1 MIPLTQVCVSE
12 VVWIVYL
19 ISTPQVDL
27 ELAKDKSPPPAP
39 SPPSTSEHIPTT
51 APIAPAPIAPA
62 PVAPAPVAPAPVAPA
77 PVAPAPVAPA
87 PASAPAPAP
96 VTAPAPALGLTS
108 AASSAPPPTPVL
120 APLSV
125 PEPIPTILLDTSQ
138 PPATQDDSEKTSGS
152 GGKAP
157 SLLVASLEIPASPS
171 TSASDLAG
179 DLQNTQ
185 TTSKKRKAKKT
196 SKKAP
201 APKKPKKIT
210 GR

>member
-51 APIAPAPIAPA
+51 APIAPAPI
-62 PVAPAPVAPAPVAPA
+62 APAPVAPA

-157 SLLVASLEIPASPS
+157 SLLVASLEIPAGPS

>member
-39 SPPSTSEHIPTT
+39 SPPSTSKHIPTT
-51 APIAPAPIAPA
+51 API
-62 PVAPAPVAPAPVAPA
+62 APAPVAPA

-157 SLLVASLEIPASPS
+157 SLLVASLEIPAGPS

>member
-51 APIAPAPIAPA
+51 APIALAPI
-62 PVAPAPVAPAPVAPA
+62 APAPVAPA

-157 SLLVASLEIPASPS
+157 SLLVASLEIPAGPS